1 MISQEALREIQ
12 LVQLQIMDEIHRVCV
27 KNQIKYYLIGG
38 SALGAVRHKGF
49 IPWDADIDIA
59 LPRKDYERFVLDC
72 SKELND
78 QFICEDYRS
87 NPRHRVPHA
96 LVILKNSKMVY
107 KTDLVQIP
115 IFVDL
120 LPLDQVPAD
129 EILQHEQEK
138 KLNRIKKII
147 NIKRLPIYSQNNL
160 LERSIKHII
169 HFLLTPLS
177 LRWLNEKQ
185 QKIAQMYD
193 SLSES
198 ECPLCCSTLS
208 HYRYSKL
215 CMDKSVFGFPELAE
229 FEGRQYYVPCKVLDY
244 LNHLFG
250 DYMKLPPAAEQEKER
265 KLILRAEWT
274 IGNKT
279 TTIENKV
286 TALEN

>member
-1 MISQEALREIQ
+1 MISQEELREIQ
-12 LVQLQIMDEIHRVCV
+12 LVQLQIMDEIHRVCI
-27 KNQIKYYLIGG
+27 KNHIKYYLIGG

-59 LPRKDYERFVLDC
+59 LPREDYERFVLEC

-78 QFICEDYRS
+78 QFVCEDYRS

-96 LVILKNSKMVY
+96 LVILKNSSMVY
-107 KTDLVQIP
+107 KTDHIQIP

-129 EILQHEQEK
+129 DIRQHKQEK
-138 KLNRIKKII
+138 RLNQIKNII

-160 LERSIKHII
+160 FVRSIKHVI

-177 LRWLNEKQ
+177 LRWLNERQ
-185 QKIAQMYD
+185 QEIAQMYN
-193 SLSES
+193 SLPES

-208 HYRYSKL
+208 HYKYSKL
-215 CMDKSVFGFPELAE
+215 CMDKKVFGYPVLAD
-229 FEGRQYYVPCKVLDY
+229 FEGRKYYVPSKVIDY
-244 LNHLFG
+244 LTHLFG
-250 DYMKLPPAAEQEKER
+250 DYMKLPQATEQNKAR
-265 KLILRAEWT
+265 RLILRAEWT

-279 TTIENKV
+279 TKICNKV
-286 TALEN
+286 SALE

>member
-59 LPRKDYERFVLDC
+59 LPRKDYERFVLEC

-78 QFICEDYRS
+78 QLVCEDYRS
-87 NPRHRVPHA
+87 NSKHRVPHA
-96 LVILKNSKMVY
+96 LVILKDSKMVY
-107 KTDLVQIP
+107 KTDLLQIP

-129 EILQHEQEK
+129 EIRQHEQEI

-147 NIKRLPIYSQNNL
+147 NIKRLPIYSQNNSFV
-160 LERSIKHII
+160 RFIKHTI
-169 HFLLTPLS
+169 HLLLAPLS
-177 LRWLNEKQ
+177 LRWLNERQ
-185 QKIAQMYD
+185 QGIAQMYD
-193 SLSES
+193 SLPES

-208 HYRYSKL
+208 HYKYGKL
-215 CMDKSVFGFPELAE
+215 CMDKSVFGSPVLAE
-229 FEGRQYYVPCKVLDY
+229 FEGREYYVPCKIIDY
-244 LNHLFG
+244 LTHLFG
-250 DYMKLPPAAEQEKER
+250 DYMKLPPTAEQDKER

-274 IGNKT
+274 LGNKT
-279 TTIENKV
+279 TKIENPVK
-286 TALEN
+286 ALE

>member
-1 MISQEALREIQ
+1 MISQEELREIQ

-59 LPRKDYERFVLDC
+59 LPRKDYERFVLEC

-78 QFICEDYRS
+78 QLVCEDYRS

-96 LVILKNSKMVY
+96 LVILKDSKMVY
-107 KTDLVQIP
+107 KTDHLQIP

-129 EILQHEQEK
+129 EIRQQKQEK
-138 KLNRIKKII
+138 RLNRIKKII
-147 NIKRLPIYSQNNL
+147 NIKRLPIYTQNNL
-160 LERSIKHII
+160 FVRSIKHII
-169 HFLLTPLS
+169 HIILTPLS
-177 LRWLNEKQ
+177 LRWLNERQ
-185 QKIAQMYD
+185 QDIAQMYD
-193 SLSES
+193 SLPEA

-215 CMDKSVFGFPELAE
+215 CMDKRVFGFPVLAE
-229 FEGRQYYVPCKVLDY
+229 FEGRKYYVPSKIIDY
-244 LNHLFG
+244 LTHLFG
-250 DYMKLPPAAEQEKER
+250 DYMKLPPDEEQDKER

-274 IGNKT
+274 IGNKIT
-279 TTIENKV
+279 RIENNV
-286 TALEN
+286 SALE